1 MPKKQLSLLLPVEPD
16 PGAGQYFKQHA
27 LQPTSTA
34 TLKNKPGFFASW
46 KQRVSDTLSKQPSW
60 PIPLVT
66 ASSGLVE
73 CFRSDFSR
81 QITPAGTD
89 TWIYGS
95 GKGANLVPWYN
106 TEFDAAVPPYVQ
118 HNSKA
123 QDGFGD
129 FSMLLK
135 YRVAAADASHGNRL
149 VLR

>member
-1 MPKKQLSLLLPVEPD
+1 MNRQFAFPFALAACFLFAGVALAQETALATSPSNPTREP
-16 PGAGQYFKQHA
+16 ANTSNNA

-34 TLKNKPGFFASW
+34 TLKTKPGFFASW

-118 HNSKA
+118 HNSK
-123 QDGFGD
+123 
-129 FSMLLK
+129 
-135 YRVAAADASHGNRL
+135 
-149 VLR
+149 